1 MRWVLLVSLGILT
14 SRSNETTE
22 DSSDSESE
30 DDMTPCTPLQA
41 ALHRK
46 RLAEKKKKK
55 ATSSNATGADSL
67 EEVLTKRLQ
76 DYLNQDFDPEHE
88 LRMQYKRMGKDTN
101 DIDWKRVKGVS
112 PDILY
117 ISSKFDMLEWWK
129 TQGKTEYWDVF
140 VAGLPTMALPAA
152 NAFLERMFSTATWF
166 DDPLRQSL
174 GHDRFEMGFFLGVN
188 QDLRNFRDT
197 DE

>member
-1 MRWVLLVSLGILT
+1 MRWVSLGILT
-14 SRSNETTE
+14 SCKSKNETTE

-55 ATSSNATGADSL
+55 ATSSNAPGADSL

-129 TQGKTEYWDVF
+129 TQDKTEYWDVF

-174 GHDRFEMGFFLGVN
+174 GHDRFEMGVLLGVN
-188 QDLRNFRDT
+188 QDLRNLRDT

>member
-14 SRSNETTE
+14 SRRNETTE

-30 DDMTPCTPLQA
+30 GDMTPCTPLQA

-55 ATSSNATGADSL
+55 ATSSNAPGADSL

-174 GHDRFEMGFFLGVN
+174 GHDRFEMGVLLGVN
-188 QDLRNFRDT
+188 QDLRNLRDT